1 MSNDSRWYVVHTY
14 SGYENKVATNILK
27 AAENRKMQD
36 EIFEVKI
43 PTETV
48 VEVREDGKTREVERK
63 IFPGYVMV
71 KIATFLDENDMP
83 KISDEAWLVIRGTRG
98 ATGFVG
104 PEGKPVP
111 LTEEEVYRL
120 GVEKKVVEVKYEVGD
135 TVNIIDEIFEGFS
148 GTVEEIDLD
157 NNKVKVTVSALFG
170 KETLVELELDQVEVV
185 TD

>member
-170 KETLVELELDQVEVV
+170 KETLVELELDQVEPVA
-185 TD
+185 D

>member
-14 SGYENKVATNILK
+14 SGYENKVASNILK
-27 AAENRKMQD
+27 VAENRKMQD
-36 EIFEVKI
+36 EIVEVKI

-48 VEVREDGKTREVERK
+48 VEIREDGKTKEVERK
-63 IFPGYVMV
+63 LFPGYVMV

-83 KISDEAWLVIRGTRG
+83 KISDEAWLVVRNTRG

-104 PEGKPVP
+104 PESKPIP

-120 GVEKKVVEVKYEVGD
+120 GVEKKVVEVKYQVGD
-135 TVNIIDEIFEGFS
+135 AVNITDEIFEGFT
-148 GTVEEIDLD
+148 GTVEDIDLD

-170 KETLVELELDQVEVV
+170 KETLVELELDQVEPVA
-185 TD
+185 D

>member
-1 MSNDSRWYVVHTY
+1 MSNDARWYVVHTY
-14 SGYENKVATNILK
+14 SGYENKVATNVLK

-36 EIFEVKI
+36 EILEVKI

-83 KISDEAWLVIRGTRG
+83 KISDEAWLVIRNTRG
-98 ATGFVG
+98 ATGVVG
-104 PEGKPVP
+104 PEGKPIP

-135 TVNIIDEIFEGFS
+135 TVNITDEIFEGFT
-148 GTVEEIDLD
+148 GKVEEIDLE

-170 KETLVELELDQVEVV
+170 KETLVELELDQVEPL
-185 TD
+185 DD

>member
-185 TD
+185 AE

>member
-1 MSNDSRWYVVHTY
+1 MLW
-14 SGYENKVATNILK
+14 
-27 AAENRKMQD
+27 
-36 EIFEVKI
+36 F
-43 PTETV
+43 
-48 VEVREDGKTREVERK
+48 
-63 IFPGYVMV
+63 
-71 KIATFLDENDMP
+71 ATFLDENDMP
-83 KISDEAWLVIRGTRG
+83 KISDEAWLIIRGTRG

-120 GVEKKVVEVKYEVGD
+120 GVEKKVVEVRYNVGD

-170 KETLVELELDQVEVV
+170 KETLVELELDQVEPVA
-185 TD
+185 D

>member
-14 SGYENKVATNILK
+14 SGYENKVASNILK
-27 AAENRKMQD
+27 AAENRRMQD
-36 EIFEVKI
+36 EILEVKI

-48 VEVREDGKTREVERK
+48 VEVREEGKTREVERK

-71 KIATFLDENDMP
+71 KIATFLDDNDMP

-157 NNKVKVTVSALFG
+157 NNKVTVTVSALFG
-170 KETLVELELDQVEVV
+170 KETLVELELDQVEPV

>member
-14 SGYENKVATNILK
+14 SGYENKVASNILK

-111 LTEEEVYRL
+111 LTDEEVYRL
-120 GVEKKVVEVKYEVGD
+120 GVEKKVVEVRYEVGD
-135 TVNIIDEIFEGFS
+135 TVNIVDEIFEGFS

-170 KETLVELELDQVEVV
+170 KETLVELELDQVEPVA
-185 TD
+185 D

>member
-14 SGYENKVATNILK
+14 SGYENKVASNIMK

-120 GVEKKVVEVKYEVGD
+120 GVEKKVVEVRYNVGD

-170 KETLVELELDQVEVV
+170 KETLVELELDQVEPVA
-185 TD
+185 D

>member
-1 MSNDSRWYVVHTY
+1 MSNDARWYVVHTY
-14 SGYENKVATNILK
+14 SGYENKVATNVLK

-63 IFPGYVMV
+63 LFPGYVMV

-83 KISDEAWLVIRGTRG
+83 KISDEAWLVIRNTRG

-104 PEGKPVP
+104 PEGKSIP

-135 TVNIIDEIFEGFS
+135 TVNITDEIFEGFT
-148 GTVEEIDLD
+148 GKVEEIDLD

-170 KETLVELELDQVEVV
+170 KETLVELELDQVEPIS
-185 TD
+185 D

>member
-48 VEVREDGKTREVERK
+48 VEVREDGRTREVERK

-111 LTEEEVYRL
+111 LTDEEVYRL
-120 GVEKKVVEVKYEVGD
+120 GVEKKVVEVKYQVGD

-185 TD
+185 AD

>member
-14 SGYENKVATNILK
+14 SGYENKVASNIIK
-27 AAENRKMQD
+27 AAENRRMQD
-36 EIFEVKI
+36 EILEVKV

-48 VEVREDGKTREVERK
+48 VEVLEGGKTREVERK
-63 IFPGYVMV
+63 LLPSYVMV

-104 PEGKPVP
+104 PEGKPIP

-157 NNKVKVTVSALFG
+157 NNKVTVTVSALFG
-170 KETLVELELDQVEVV
+170 KETLVELELDQVEPIA
-185 TD
+185 D